1 MSLICSIL
9 GHKYGDETVEERRE
23 ERNGKTATIEISK
36 KECLRCQKVKEDRR
50 NASITNSDNG
60 TNSVDTEEQTIQK
73 TQESSTKDNTDNDAI
88 FESAGYTNRD
98 KDIIEG
104 EADGGVILETDNDNK
119 SNIGQTTS
127 VDDLRSESNNERTS
141 EDDEGVFRLSDDDNT
156 DNSQTT
162 EYRIICESCTFSSVE
177 TETSRRDGD
186 LCPKC
191 GSWLEVKE
199 LKDTDTSE
207 V

>member
-9 GHKYGDETVEERRE
+9 GHKYGDETVEERQE
-23 ERNGKTATIEISK
+23 EQNGKTATIEISK

-50 NASITNSDNG
+50 NASITNS
-60 TNSVDTEEQTIQK
+60 VDTEEQTTQK
-73 TQESSTKDNTDNDAI
+73 IQESSTKENTDNDAI

-119 SNIGQTTS
+119 SKSGQTTS
-127 VDDLRSESNNERTS
+127 VDDLRSESNSERTA
-141 EDDEGVFRLSDDDNT
+141 EDDEGVFRLGDDDNT